1 MRGSSLRKR
10 TLGFVALGAAASI
23 LLSACGGGGSN
34 GGDSASDAAFDQGS
48 TEVVN
53 ASDQTGGTLR
63 YAISSDFD
71 STDPGDTYYGF
82 SWNFSR
88 YYART
93 LLAFTPAPA
102 QESTELTTDMA
113 AGMPEPNED
122 FTEWTVK
129 IQEGLKYEDGSEI
142 TAQDIKYA
150 IARSNYNGGEL
161 PNGPRYFEAHLDQEP
176 FNVYEVDDP
185 LETFTAVET
194 PDDHTL
200 VFHLK
205 DPFSEF
211 PYVLT
216 QPQTA
221 PVPVEADRGALYKEK
236 VLSSGPYK
244 FDGNYEP
251 GVQLNLV
258 RNEHW
263 DAETDPIRPALP
275 DEVTVQIG
283 IDQDEIDQRLVNG
296 DLDVDLSGVGVG
308 PAMKSSLLTDE
319 DVQANLDNP
328 YSGALRYVNI
338 HTPVIE
344 DVACR
349 QAIMYAADRDSLHRA
364 WGGETGGDIATNLL
378 PPTIQGSNPESDL
391 YPSDDNKGDLAAA
404 EAKLEECGEAEGFS
418 TTIAVRDGRP
428 NDIATAE
435 SLQESLKRVGIETDI
450 QTFPAEDF
458 FAQYAGSQDYVREN
472 NIGLSVSG
480 WIPDWA
486 TGYGFASKITDGDA
500 IQATG
505 NYNTSELD
513 DPEINAL
520 WDEALATED
529 PDERASIYEQIDT
542 LVMEQA
548 AILPVVFDRALF
560 YRSDELTNV
569 YYTSSYAMYDF
580 MALGVDRG

>member
-1 MRGSSLRKR
+1 MRKR

-23 LLSACGGGGSN
+23 FLSACGGGDTAES
-34 GGDSASDAAFDQGS
+34 GDTAAAAGYDAGS
-48 TEVVN
+48 TQVVN
-53 ASDQTGGTLR
+53 PSDKTGGTLR

-82 SWNFSR
+82 SWNFTR

-102 QESTELTTDMA
+102 QASTELTTDLA
-113 AGMPEPNED
+113 AGMPEPNDD

-161 PNGPRYFEAHLDQEP
+161 PNGPRYFESSLDQEP

-185 LETFTAVET
+185 MATFTAVET
-194 PDDHTL
+194 PDDYTL

-205 DPFSEF
+205 ESFSEF

-221 PVPVEADRGALYKEK
+221 PVPQEADRGALYREN

-244 FDGNYEP
+244 FDGSYEP
-251 GVQLNLV
+251 GVKLDLV
-258 RNEHW
+258 RNEEW
-263 DAETDPIRPALP
+263 DPETDPIRPALP
-275 DEVTVQIG
+275 DAVTVELG
-283 IDQDEIDQRLVNG
+283 VDQNEIDQRLING
-296 DLDVDLSGVGVG
+296 DIDVDLSGVGVG
-308 PAMKSSLLTDE
+308 PAMKSQLIQDLESYE
-319 DVQANLDNP
+319 DNLDNP
-328 YSGALRYVNI
+328 LSGALRYVNI
-338 HTPVIE
+338 HTPII
-344 DVACR
+344 DTACR
-349 QAIMYAADRDSLHRA
+349 QAIAYAADHDSLHRA
-364 WGGETGGDIATNLL
+364 WGGDTGGDLATNLL
-378 PPTIQGSNPESDL
+378 PPTIPGSDPEANL
-391 YPSDDNKGDLAAA
+391 YPSEDNKGDLEAAQ
-404 EAKLEECGEAEGFS
+404 AKLEECGKPDGFK
-418 TTIAVRDGRP
+418 TNIAVREGREP
-428 NDIATAE
+428 DIATAE
-435 SLQESLKRVGIETDI
+435 SLQESLKRVGIELEI

-458 FAQYAGSQDYVREN
+458 FGQYAGSQDYVREN

-486 TGYGFASKITDGDA
+486 SGYGFGYQITSGEA
-500 IQATG
+500 IQETG

-513 DPEINAL
+513 DPEVNAL
-520 WDEALATED
+520 WDQALTTED
-529 PDERASIYEQIDT
+529 PEERADIYSQIDT

-548 AILPVVFDRALF
+548 AILPVVFDRAMF

>member
-1 MRGSSLRKR
+1 MRKR

-23 LLSACGGGGSN
+23 FLSACGGGGSE
-34 GGDSASDAAFDQGS
+34 GGDTQANGAYDQGS
-48 TEVVN
+48 TEIVN
-53 ASDQTGGTLR
+53 PSEQTGGTLR

-82 SWNFSR
+82 SWNFTR

-102 QESTELTTDMA
+102 NASTELTTDMA
-113 AGMPEPNED
+113 TGMPESNDD

-176 FNVYEVDDP
+176 FNVFESDDP
-185 LETFTAVET
+185 LADFTAVET
-194 PDDHTL
+194 PDDYTL

-205 DPFSEF
+205 DSFSEF
-211 PYVLT
+211 PYILT

-221 PVPVEADRGALYKEK
+221 PVPLESDRGALYKEN
-236 VLSSGPYK
+236 VVSSGPYK
-244 FDGNYEP
+244 FDGAYQP
-251 GVQLNLV
+251 GVALNLT

-275 DEVTVQIG
+275 DEVTVEIG
-283 IDQDEIDQRLVNG
+283 VDQDEIDQRLVNG
-296 DLDVDLSGVGVG
+296 EIDVDLSGVGVG
-308 PAMKSSLLTDE
+308 PAMKSTLLTDE
-319 DVQANLDNP
+319 AAQPNLDNP
-328 YSGALRYVNI
+328 LSGALRYVNI

-364 WGGETGGDIATNLL
+364 WGGESGGDLATNLL
-378 PPTIQGSNPESDL
+378 PPTIPGADPESDL
-391 YPSDDNKGDLAAA
+391 YPSTDNKGDLEAAQ
-404 EAKLEECGEAEGFS
+404 AKLEECGEDEGFS

-428 NDIATAE
+428 NDVATAE
-435 SLQESLKRVGIETDI
+435 ALQESLTRVGIQTDI

-513 DPEINAL
+513 DPEVNGL
-520 WDEALATED
+520 WDDALKTED
-529 PDERASIYEQIDT
+529 PDERANIYAQIDT

-548 AILPVVFDRALF
+548 AILPVVFDRAMF

-580 MALGVDRG
+580 MAIGVDRG

>member
-1 MRGSSLRKR
+1 MRKR

-23 LLSACGGGGSN
+23 FLSACGGGGSE
-34 GGDSASDAAFDQGS
+34 GGDTQANGAYDQGS
-48 TEVVN
+48 TEIVN
-53 ASDQTGGTLR
+53 PSDQTGGTLR

-82 SWNFSR
+82 SWNFTR

-102 QESTELTTDMA
+102 NASTELTTDMA
-113 AGMPEPNED
+113 TGMPEANDD

-176 FNVYEVDDP
+176 FNVFESDDP
-185 LETFTAVET
+185 LADFTAVET
-194 PDDHTL
+194 PDDYTL

-205 DPFSEF
+205 DSFSEF
-211 PYVLT
+211 PYILT

-221 PVPVEADRGALYKEK
+221 PVPLDSDRGALYKEN
-236 VLSSGPYK
+236 VVSSGPYK
-244 FDGNYEP
+244 FDGAYQP
-251 GVQLNLV
+251 GVALNLT

-263 DAETDPIRPALP
+263 DSETDPIRPALP
-275 DEVTVQIG
+275 DEVTVEIG
-283 IDQDEIDQRLVNG
+283 VDQDEIDQRLVNG
-296 DLDVDLSGVGVG
+296 EIDVDLSGVGVG
-308 PAMKSSLLTDE
+308 PAMKSTLLTDE
-319 DVQANLDNP
+319 AAQPNLDNP
-328 YSGALRYVNI
+328 LSGALRYVNI

-364 WGGETGGDIATNLL
+364 WGGESGGDLATNLL
-378 PPTIQGSNPESDL
+378 PPTIPGADPESDL
-391 YPSDDNKGDLAAA
+391 YPSTDNKGDLEAAQ
-404 EAKLEECGEAEGFS
+404 AKLEECGEDEGFE

-435 SLQESLKRVGIETDI
+435 ALQESLTRVGIQTDI

-513 DPEINAL
+513 DPEVNGL
-520 WDEALATED
+520 WDDALKTED
-529 PDERASIYEQIDT
+529 PDERANIYTQIDT

-548 AILPVVFDRALF
+548 AILPVVFDRAMF

-580 MALGVDRG
+580 MAIGVDRG

>member
-1 MRGSSLRKR
+1 MRKR
-10 TLGFVALGAAASI
+10 TLGFVALGAAASL
-23 LLSACGGGGSN
+23 LLSACGGGGSDD
-34 GGDSASDAAFDQGS
+34 GGSATGATFNQGA

-53 ASDQTGGTLR
+53 PSDKTGGTLR
-63 YAISSDFD
+63 YAIAADFD

-93 LLAFTPAPA
+93 LLSFKPAPG
-102 QESTELTTDMA
+102 QESTELTTDLA
-113 AGMPEPNED
+113 TGMPTPNED
-122 FTEWTVK
+122 FTEWTIQ
-129 IQEGLKYEDGSEI
+129 IQEGLKYEDGTEI
-142 TAQDIKYA
+142 TAQDIEYA

-161 PNGPRYFEAHLDQEP
+161 PNGPRYFQAHLDQEN
-176 FNVYEVDDP
+176 FNVYEVDNP
-185 LETFTAVET
+185 LETLTAIET

-205 DPFSEF
+205 DSFSEF
-211 PYVLT
+211 PYVLA
-216 QPQTA
+216 QSQTA
-221 PVPVEADRGALYKEK
+221 PVPMEADKGALYKLD

-244 FDGNYEP
+244 FDGEYEP
-251 GVQLNLV
+251 GVKLDLV

-275 DEVTVQIG
+275 DKVTVEIG
-283 IDQDEIDQRLVNG
+283 VAQEEIDQRLVNG
-296 DLDVDLSGVGVG
+296 DIDVDLTGTGVG
-308 PAMKSSLLTDE
+308 PAMAGTLLTDE
-319 DVQANLDNP
+319 SVQNNLDNP
-328 YSGALRYVNI
+328 FTGALRYVNI
-338 HTPVIE
+338 HTPIIE
-344 DVACR
+344 DVSCR

-378 PPTIQGSNPESDL
+378 PPTLPGANPDSNL
-391 YPSDDNKGDLAAA
+391 YPSEDNKGDLDAART
-404 EAKLEECGEAEGFS
+404 KLEECGEPDGFS
-418 TTIAVRDGRP
+418 TTIAVREGRP
-428 NDIATAE
+428 EDVATAE
-435 SLQESLKRVGIETDI
+435 SLQQSLKRVGIELDI
-450 QTFPAEDF
+450 QSFPAEDF

-472 NIGLSVSG
+472 EIGLSVSG
-480 WIPDWA
+480 WSPDWA

-529 PDERASIYEQIDT
+529 PTERAEIYEQIDT

-548 AILPVVFDRALF
+548 AILPVVFDRSLY

-569 YYTSSYAMYDF
+569 YHTSAYAMYDF

>member
-1 MRGSSLRKR
+1 MRKR

-23 LLSACGGGGSN
+23 FLSACGGGDTGES
-34 GGDSASDAAFDQGS
+34 GDAAAAAGYDAGS
-48 TEVVN
+48 TQIVN
-53 ASDQTGGTLR
+53 PSDQTGGTLR

-82 SWNFSR
+82 SWNFTR

-102 QESTELTTDMA
+102 EASTELTTDLA
-113 AGMPEPNED
+113 AGMPEPNEN

-161 PNGPRYFEAHLDQEP
+161 PNGPRYFESSLDQEP
-176 FNVYEVDDP
+176 FNVYDVDDP
-185 LETFTAVET
+185 MATFTAVET
-194 PDDHTL
+194 PDDYTL

-205 DPFSEF
+205 ESFSEF
-211 PYVLT
+211 PYILT

-221 PVPVEADRGALYKEK
+221 PVPQEADRGALYREN

-244 FDGNYEP
+244 FDGAYEP
-251 GVQLNLV
+251 GVKLNLV

-263 DAETDPIRPALP
+263 DPETDPIRPALP
-275 DEVTVQIG
+275 DEVTVEIG
-283 IDQDEIDQRLVNG
+283 VEQNEIDQRLVNG
-296 DLDVDLSGVGVG
+296 ELDVDLSGVGVG
-308 PAMKSSLLTDE
+308 PAMKSQFLQDLGTYE
-319 DVQANLDNP
+319 DNLDNP
-328 YSGALRYVNI
+328 LSGALRYVNI
-338 HTPVIE
+338 HTPVL
-344 DVACR
+344 DTACR
-349 QAIMYAADRDSLHRA
+349 QAIAYAADRDSLHRA
-364 WGGETGGDIATNLL
+364 WGGDTGGDLATNLL
-378 PPTIQGSNPESDL
+378 PPTIPGSDPEANL
-391 YPSDDNKGDLAAA
+391 YPSEDNKGDLEAAQ
-404 EAKLEECGEAEGFS
+404 EKLEECGEPEGFD
-418 TTIAVRDGRP
+418 TVIAVRDGRP
-428 NDIATAE
+428 NDLATAE
-435 SLQESLKRVGIETDI
+435 SLQESLKRVGIELEI
-450 QTFPAEDF
+450 KTFPAEDF

-486 TGYGFASKITDGDA
+486 SGYGFGYKITAGDA
-500 IQATG
+500 IQETG

-513 DPEINAL
+513 DPEVNEL
-520 WDEALATED
+520 WDQALTTED
-529 PDERASIYEQIDT
+529 PDERADIYGQIDT

-548 AILPVVFDRALF
+548 AILPVVFDRAMF

-569 YYTSSYAMYDF
+569 YYTSSYAMYDY
-580 MALGVDRG
+580 MALGVNRG

>member
-1 MRGSSLRKR
+1 MRKR

-23 LLSACGGGGSN
+23 FLSACGGGGSE
-34 GGDSASDAAFDQGS
+34 GGDTQANGTYDQGS
-48 TEVVN
+48 TEIVN
-53 ASDQTGGTLR
+53 PSDQTGGTLR

-82 SWNFSR
+82 SWNFTR

-102 QESTELTTDMA
+102 NESTELTTDMA
-113 AGMPEPNED
+113 TGMPESNDD

-176 FNVYEVDDP
+176 FNVFESDDP
-185 LETFTAVET
+185 MAEFTSVET
-194 PDDHTL
+194 PDDYTL

-205 DPFSEF
+205 DSFSEF
-211 PYVLT
+211 PYILT

-221 PVPVEADRGALYKEK
+221 PVPLDSDRGALYKEN
-236 VLSSGPYK
+236 VVSSGPYK
-244 FDGNYEP
+244 FDGAYQP
-251 GVQLNLV
+251 GVALNLT

-263 DAETDPIRPALP
+263 DGETDPIRPALP
-275 DEVTVQIG
+275 DEITVEIG
-283 IDQDEIDQRLVNG
+283 VDQDEIDQRLVNG
-296 DLDVDLSGVGVG
+296 EIDVDLSGTGVG
-308 PAMKSSLLTDE
+308 PAMKSTLLTDE
-319 DVQANLDNP
+319 AAQPNLDNP
-328 YSGALRYVNI
+328 LSGALRYVNI

-349 QAIMYAADRDSLHRA
+349 QAIMYAADHDSLHRA
-364 WGGETGGDIATNLL
+364 WGGESGGDLATNLL
-378 PPTIQGSNPESDL
+378 PPTIPGADPESNL
-391 YPSDDNKGDLAAA
+391 YPSTDNKGDLEAAQ
-404 EAKLEECGEAEGFS
+404 AKLEECGEDEGFS

-428 NDIATAE
+428 NDVATAE
-435 SLQESLKRVGIETDI
+435 ALQESLTRVGIQTDI

-513 DPEINAL
+513 DPEVNGL
-520 WDEALATED
+520 WDDALKTED
-529 PDERASIYEQIDT
+529 PDERANIYAQIDT

-548 AILPVVFDRALF
+548 AILPVVFDRAMF

-580 MALGVDRG
+580 MAIGVDRG

>member
-1 MRGSSLRKR
+1 MRKR

-23 LLSACGGGGSN
+23 FLSACGGDSTEGGS
-34 GGDSASDAAFDQGS
+34 ADQGAFNQGA

-53 ASDQTGGTLR
+53 PSDKTGGTLR

-102 QESTELTTDMA
+102 EASTELTTDLA
-113 AGMPEPNED
+113 AALPEPNED
-122 FTEWTVK
+122 FTEWTVQ

-142 TAQDIKYA
+142 TAQDIKYG

-161 PNGPRYFEAHLDQEP
+161 PNGPRYFESHLKQET
-176 FNVYEVDDP
+176 FNVYEVEDP
-185 LETFTAVET
+185 LETFTAIET

-205 DPFSEF
+205 KSFSEF
-211 PYVLT
+211 PYILT
-216 QPQTA
+216 QPQTT
-221 PVPVEADRGALYKEK
+221 PVPVDADRGALYKEN

-244 FDGNYEP
+244 FNGKYEP
-251 GVQLNLV
+251 GVKLDLV

-263 DAETDPIRPALP
+263 DAATDPIRPALP
-275 DEVTVQIG
+275 DEITVELG
-283 IDQDEIDQRLVNG
+283 VDQNEIDQRLING
-296 DLDVDLSGVGVG
+296 EIDVDLSGIGVG
-308 PAMKSSLLTDE
+308 PAMKSQLVTDE
-319 DVQANLDNP
+319 DAQANLDNP
-328 YSGALRYVNI
+328 FSGALRYVNI

-344 DVACR
+344 DASCR

-364 WGGETGGDIATNLL
+364 WGGESGGDIATNLL
-378 PPTIQGSNPESDL
+378 PPTISGSNPESDL
-391 YPSDDNKGDLAAA
+391 YPSTDNKGDLEAAQ
-404 EAKLEECGEAEGFS
+404 AKLEECGEDEGFS
-418 TTIAVRDGRP
+418 TNIAVREGRE
-428 NDIATAE
+428 NDVATAE
-435 SLQESLKRVGIETDI
+435 ALQESLKRVGIELEI
-450 QTFPAEDF
+450 KTFPAEDF

-472 NIGLSVSG
+472 DIGLSVSG
-480 WIPDWA
+480 WIPDWS

-505 NYNTSELD
+505 NYNMAELD
-513 DPEINAL
+513 DPEVNEL
-520 WDEALATED
+520 WDQALATED
-529 PDERASIYEQIDT
+529 PDERAEIYAQIDT

-548 AILPVVFDRALF
+548 AIMPVVFDRAMF

>member
-1 MRGSSLRKR
+1 MRKR

-23 LLSACGGGGSN
+23 FLSACGGDSGS
-34 GGDSASDAAFDQGS
+34 GDSASGAAFDQGS
-48 TEVVN
+48 TEIVN
-53 ASDQTGGTLR
+53 ASETTGGTLR

-71 STDPGDTYYGF
+71 STDPGDTYYAF

-93 LLAFTPAPA
+93 LLAFAPAPG
-102 QESTELTTDMA
+102 QESTELVTDLA
-113 AGMPEPNED
+113 AGMPEPNDD

-129 IQEGLKYEDGSEI
+129 IQEGLKYEDGSAI

-161 PNGPRYFEAHLDQEP
+161 PNGPRYFESHLDQEP
-176 FNVYEVDDP
+176 FNVYETDDP
-185 LETFTAVET
+185 LAAFTAVET

-205 DPFSEF
+205 ESFSEF

-221 PVPVEADRGALYKEK
+221 PVPVDADRGALYKEN

-244 FDGNYEP
+244 FDGSYEP
-251 GVQLNLV
+251 GVKLDLV
-258 RNEHW
+258 RNENW
-263 DAETDPIRPALP
+263 DGATDPIRTALP
-275 DEVTVQIG
+275 DEITVEIG
-283 IDQDEIDQRLVNG
+283 VDQDEIDQRLVNG
-296 DLDVDLSGVGVG
+296 EIDVDLSGNGVG
-308 PAMKSSLLTDE
+308 PTMKSQLITDE
-319 DVQANLDNP
+319 AAQANLDNP

-364 WGGETGGDIATNLL
+364 WGGDSGGDIATNLL
-378 PPTIQGSNPESDL
+378 PPTLDGSDPESDL
-391 YPSDDNKGDLAAA
+391 YPSEDNKGDLEAAQ
-404 EAKLEECGEAEGFS
+404 AKLEECGEDDGFS
-418 TTIAVRDGRP
+418 TNIAVRDGRP

-435 SLQESLKRVGIETDI
+435 ALQEALKRVNIEAEI

-472 NIGLSVSG
+472 DIGLSVSG
-480 WIPDWA
+480 WGPDWA
-486 TGYGFASKITDGDA
+486 TGYGFAYKITAGDA
-500 IQATG
+500 IQETG
-505 NYNTSELD
+505 NYNTAELD
-513 DPEINAL
+513 DPEVNEL
-520 WDEALATED
+520 WEEALRTEA
-529 PDERASIYEQIDT
+529 PDERANLYEQIDT

-548 AILPVVFDRALF
+548 AILPVVFDRSMF

-569 YYTSSYAMYDF
+569 YYSAAYMMYDF